1 LDAMC
6 AGGRLNAAPE
16 RRLRAVIV
24 HVAVW
29 AAFGALVVVT
39 EGGRD
44 NVRPLT
50 ERLRY
55 ALSLVALTAPPVYVN
70 FAFINRYYL
79 SGRYLAHLGLLAA
92 VVLGWAF
99 VFDRASAL
107 LSGPTVGQYAALVP
121 TILLVVLL
129 SSGIR
134 MLGLVGRQ
142 RAQIQEMRARNLQAE
157 LDLLKAQVHPHFL
170 FNTLNNL
177 FGLARR
183 SDPAAADGIAQ
194 LSHLLR
200 YLIYESRAERVDLG
214 QEADQIR
221 RLVELEKLRFS
232 EDDDIEVTLAL
243 DADFA
248 DARIAPMLLLPL
260 VENAF
265 KHGIRRSAPSFVRVS
280 LAAETG
286 TIRFVVENSL
296 HPPRARLADQPPG
309 IGLRNVRR
317 RLELLYPGAHTL
329 EVGEAGGAFRAS
341 LRLDE
346 RRQGGRL

>member
-1 LDAMC
+1 MSETAR
-6 AGGRLNAAPE
+6 G
-16 RRLRAVIV
+16 RRLRAAVLHLGV
-24 HVAVW
+24 WVAF
-29 AAFGALVVVT
+29 AALVAVT
-39 EGGRD
+39 EGGREAP
-44 NVRPLT
+44 RPVPA
-50 ERLRY
+50 RLAY
-55 ALSLVALTAPPVYVN
+55 ALSLVLLTAPPVYAHYAL
-70 FAFINRYYL
+70 FERCYL
-79 SGRYLAHLGLLAA
+79 RGRYLAHVALLFA
-92 VVLGWAF
+92 VVLGWAA
-99 VFDRASAL
+99 VYERASAL
-107 LSGPTVGQYAALVP
+107 LSWPSAGRYGALVP
-121 TILLVVLL
+121 TILLVVLF

-183 SDPAAADGIAQ
+183 GDPAAADGIAQ

-200 YLIYESRAERVDLG
+200 HLIYESGADRVELAK
-214 QEADQIR
+214 EADQIR

-232 EDDDIEVTLAL
+232 ADDPVEVTLAI
-243 DADFA
+243 DAGAA

-280 LAAETG
+280 LAAEAG
-286 TIRFVVENSL
+286 TIRFAVENSL
-296 HPPRARLADQPPG
+296 HAPRAGLADQPPG
-309 IGLRNVRR
+309 IGLHNLRR

-329 EVGEAGGAFRAS
+329 ELGEAAGAFRAA
-341 LRLDE
+341 LTLDE
-346 RRQGGRL
+346 RQGVRS